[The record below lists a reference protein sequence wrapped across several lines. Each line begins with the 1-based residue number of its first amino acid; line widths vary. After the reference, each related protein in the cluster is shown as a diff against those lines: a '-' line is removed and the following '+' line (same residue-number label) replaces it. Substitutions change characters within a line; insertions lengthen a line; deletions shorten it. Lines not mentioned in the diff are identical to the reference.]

1 MRPDNLF
8 KLTPELKDAITRHPA
23 LGGHPM
29 TGWLL
34 LAAFV
39 IVAILVGS
47 TFRSIGRP

>member
-1 MRPDNLF
+1 VS
-8 KLTPELKDAITRHPA
+8 
-23 LGGHPM
+23 
-29 TGWLL
+29 GWLL